1 MKKIMIQLCITTGL
15 VVAAS
20 ITGFS
25 QITQSYRAHI
35 PFDFTVKNSQMKAGD
50 YTLKPL
56 VGSTNVGALELISLN
71 DNKAKILGTVK
82 AGSAEWGS
90 DQGKGKIVFLKDG
103 DQYTLTSIETATFR
117 MRMPRV
123 TASAQVLAKKA
134 SAPETTTVALQ

>member
-1 MKKIMIQLCITTGL
+1 MKKIILQFCITTGL

-35 PFDFTVKNSQMKAGD
+35 PFDFSVKNSQMKAGD
-50 YTLKPL
+50 YNIRPL
-56 VGSTNVGALELISLN
+56 MGSTNVGALELVSLN
-71 DNKAKILGTVK
+71 DNKVRILGTVK
-82 AGSAEWGS
+82 ADSAEWGT
-90 DQGKGKIVFLKDG
+90 DQGKGKLVFFKDG
-103 DQYTLTSIETATFR
+103 EQYTLASIETATFR

-134 SAPETTTVALQ
+134 SAPEVTTVALQ